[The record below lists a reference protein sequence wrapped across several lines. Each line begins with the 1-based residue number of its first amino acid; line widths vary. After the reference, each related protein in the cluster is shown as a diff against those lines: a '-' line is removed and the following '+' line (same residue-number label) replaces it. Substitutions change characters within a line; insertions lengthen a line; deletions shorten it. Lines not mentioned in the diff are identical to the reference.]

1 VSRYD
6 LFRRRIAPIAL
17 LLAIGLIARDSCEKD
32 QRTHTTVE
40 LQLGADKPRVRAVD
54 VDVVI
59 AGETIATFHRAALP
73 GEVIGPCRFPL
84 VAPEDDGELRIDVD
98 LGGPHHRL
106 TRRFHAVE
114 GSTMLVTI
122 PDSDPR

>member
-17 LLAIGLIARDSCEKD
+17 FLAIALIARDSCEKD
-32 QRTHTTVE
+32 KRTHTTVE
-40 LQLGADKPRVRAVD
+40 LQFGADKPRIRAVD

-59 AGETIATFHRAALP
+59 AGETIATFHRVALP
-73 GEVIGPCRFPL
+73 DSTIGLCRFPL
-84 VAPEDDGELRIDVD
+84 VAPEDDGELRIDLD
-98 LGGPHHRL
+98 LGATHHRL

-114 GSTMLVTI
+114 GSAMLVTI
-122 PDSDPR
+122 PDGDAR